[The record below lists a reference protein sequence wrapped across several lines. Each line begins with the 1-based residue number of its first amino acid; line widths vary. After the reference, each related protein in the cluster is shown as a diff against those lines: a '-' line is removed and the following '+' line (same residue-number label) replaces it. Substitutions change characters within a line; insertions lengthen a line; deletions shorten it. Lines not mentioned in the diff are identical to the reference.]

1 MFDVAAYQTKLR
13 VSQSIADCEKVP
25 MPPLREDQNYVFI
38 SYSHRDYKAVYSDLA
53 VLYAAGVRFCYDRE
67 ALQAGVPW
75 DEDVLNYIR
84 NPRCSGV
91 IFFLSR
97 DLFASRSIQ
106 TEIEI
111 ATDLHGTGGGA
122 KSYFCVNLTQQK
134 PSRILMSLGALSDEE
149 LERYGLDTERIA
161 LLARTFSDRAT
172 YLSFDSPN
180 HARELIDVIR
190 DQFNVMPDACFEFPE
205 GVYEGALH
213 AGKRSGQGR
222 FTFLSGDIYEGEWQD
237 DKRCGEGTMTF
248 ANGNRYTG
256 SWSDNKCHGIGT
268 MYYADGDVYEGEWKD
283 GKRSGKGTQ
292 HRANGDV
299 YEGEWKDDKFN
310 GRGILRLTDGRVY
323 DGDWKAGAWDG
334 RGVFTWPSGQR
345 YEGEFRSDT
354 VCGYGVMHYA
364 DGRIYEGEWKD
375 NKWNGQGKLTQA
387 DGSVW
392 QGEFRNGEAWTGKGR
407 WTFYFN
413 GKPAGNYDGELLEGD
428 PEGCG
433 KCCFPGGSVYE
444 GEWRRGVFCG
454 KGCYRW
460 PNGGFHEGEWRDNL
474 PNGQGIRHWADGTVY
489 EGQWHDGVR
498 EGFGKER
505 CADGNTYEGD
515 WKDGKWD
522 GQGVFCGT
530 NGERYEGQWHD
541 DVREGFG
548 KERNADGDTY
558 EGDWKDGK
566 WDGQGVFCGTNG
578 ERYEGQWRVGR
589 ANGFGKMHFADGTDY
604 EGEWKDGKQ
613 NGHGILYVSQEYRY
627 IDPIAKPEYDEP
639 GQVYRVSCEGEF
651 RNGIP
656 SGPCCLTIPDVMKM
670 LGRWEGG
677 LPVGKVRI
685 FYDGNASYE
694 GEQVNLQPHGKG
706 LYITSDYY
714 WILGTFERGKLVEGQ
729 FIEPNANLL
738 SKDEALQD
746 KMIKDSL
753 LDDLAKRGGQL

>member
-1 MFDVAAYQTKLR
+1 MFDVAAYQTKLGA
-13 VSQSIADCEKVP
+13 SQSIADCEKVP
-25 MPPLREDQNYVFI
+25 MPPLRDDQNYVFI

-190 DQFNVMPDACFEFPE
+190 DQFNVMPGACFEFPE

-248 ANGNRYTG
+248 ANGDRYTG
-256 SWSDNKCHGIGT
+256 SWRDNKCHGIGT

-299 YEGEWKDDKFN
+299 YEGEWEDNRPN

-334 RGVFTWPSGQR
+334 KGVFTWPSGQR

-392 QGEFRNGEAWTGKGR
+392 QGEFRNGEAWTGKGH
-407 WTFYFN
+407 WSFFID
-413 GKPAGNYDGELLEGD
+413 GKPTGDYDGELHEGD
-428 PEGCG
+428 PEGFG
-433 KCCFPGGSVYE
+433 KYGFPGGSVYE
-444 GEWRRGVFCG
+444 GEWHRGVFCG

-460 PNGGFHEGEWRDNL
+460 PDGHFHEGEWRDNL
-474 PNGQGIRHWADGTVY
+474 PNGQGTRRWADGAVY
-489 EGQWHDGVR
+489 EGQWCNGAK

-505 CADGNTYEGD
+505 D
-515 WKDGKWD
+515 
-522 GQGVFCGT
+522 
-530 NGERYEGQWHD
+530 
-541 DVREGFG
+541 
-548 KERNADGDTY
+548 ADGDTY
-558 EGDWKDGK
+558 EGDWKDDK
-566 WDGQGVFCGTNG
+566 RDGQGVFCCTNG
-578 ERYEGQWRVGR
+578 ERYEGQWRDGR
-589 ANGFGKMHFADGTDY
+589 RNGFGKMHFADGTDY

-613 NGHGILYVSQEYRY
+613 NGHGILYISQEYRY
-627 IDPIAKPEYDEP
+627 IDPLAKPEYDRQ
-639 GQVYRVSCEGEF
+639 GQECRASYEGEF
-651 RNGIP
+651 RNGILF
-656 SGPCCLTIPDVMKM
+656 GPCCFTIPGVMKV
-670 LGRWEGG
+670 LGRWEDG
-677 LPVGKVRI
+677 LPAGKVRI
-685 FYDGNASYE
+685 IYDGGDVYE

>member
-1 MFDVAAYQTKLR
+1 MFDVTAYQTKLR
-13 VSQSIADCEKVP
+13 ASQSIADCEKVP
-25 MPPLREDQNYVFI
+25 MPPLRDDQNYVFI

-122 KSYFCVNLTQQK
+122 KSYFCVNLTQQR

-190 DQFNVMPDACFEFPE
+190 DQFNVMPGACFEFPE

-256 SWSDNKCHGIGT
+256 SWSDNKYHGIGT

-283 GKRSGKGTQ
+283 GKRCGKGTQ

-323 DGDWKAGAWDG
+323 GGDWKAGAWDG
-334 RGVFTWPSGQR
+334 KGVFTWPSGQR

-364 DGRIYEGEWKD
+364 DGHIYEGEWKD

-407 WTFYFN
+407 WTFYYN
-413 GKPAGNYDGELLEGD
+413 GKPAGDYDGELLEGD

-460 PNGGFHEGEWRDNL
+460 PDGGFHEGEWRDNL
-474 PNGQGIRHWADGTVY
+474 QNGQGTRRWADGAVY

-505 CADGNTYEGD
+505 D
-515 WKDGKWD
+515 
-522 GQGVFCGT
+522 
-530 NGERYEGQWHD
+530 
-541 DVREGFG
+541 
-548 KERNADGDTY
+548 ADGDTY

-566 WDGQGVFCGTNG
+566 RDGQGVFCCTNG
-578 ERYEGQWRVGR
+578 ERYEGQWRAGR
-589 ANGFGKMHFADGTDY
+589 RNGFGKMHFADGTDY
-604 EGEWKDGKQ
+604 EGEWKDGKP

-738 SKDEALQD
+738 SRDEALQD